1 MRKLVNGVWGY
12 VRGMR
17 LRLVKRLNTKK
28 GNVMIGKMMS
38 LPPLF
43 TYSAIVVYLL
53 SCEFLLTLS

>member
-28 GNVMIGKMMS
+28 GNVVTRKMIS
-38 LPPLF
+38 LPP
-43 TYSAIVVYLL
+43 YSLTPLL
-53 SCEFLLTLS
+53 

>member
-1 MRKLVNGVWGY
+1 MRELENEGMRELVNGVWGY

-38 LPPLF
+38 LPP
-43 TYSAIVVYLL
+43 YSLTPLL
-53 SCEFLLTLS
+53 